1 MSSVDYHIQ
10 PGIHLNCPACRA
22 SMERHELSSHEN
34 GFCVDRCTRCGG
46 VWLDASELER
56 VKRVKGQAERV
67 DTGRRGRGSGDT
79 SSESATRAL
88 TASRSA
94 SRILLCPRDG
104 EHLKAGPAP
113 DQPHVTIDRCP
124 TCLGV
129 YLDAGELRDLSHH
142 TVMERVREFFS
153 MG

>member
-1 MSSVDYHIQ
+1 MSSMDYRIQ
-10 PGIHLNCPACRA
+10 PGIQLNCPACRA
-22 SMERHELSSHEN
+22 SMERCELSSREG

-56 VKRVKGQAERV
+56 VKSMKGQAERV
-67 DTGRRGRGSGDT
+67 DKGSQGKAGRD
-79 SSESATRAL
+79 SSSARRAL
-88 TASRSA
+88 TASRSL

-113 DQPHVTIDRCP
+113 DQPHVIIDRCP

-129 YLDAGELRDLSHH
+129 YLDAGELRDLAHH
-142 TVMERVREFFS
+142 TVLERVREFFS
-153 MG
+153 LG